1 MGNCSI
7 LTDLTKYPIIFPYKK
22 LIKQNNILDSIFF
35 KDQIYQLPDD
45 LDESQ
50 HLNGRNGKKILII
63 FQNNKR
69 DKELIEFLRTVLKAA
84 GILLEEHTHYIDL
97 TPVGKLSLKRL
108 CALHAYEYVLVFGS
122 LLDDI
127 GVYAKLP
134 MYQPTHLNRLHIA
147 QIDDLFDIYS
157 EKQQSQRPK
166 SRQLWELLKNTFL
179 K

>member
-1 MGNCSI
+1 M
-7 LTDLTKYPIIFPYKK
+7 TDITKYPVIVQSKN
-22 LIKQNNILDSIFF
+22 LIKQNNILNSIFF
-35 KDQIYQLPDD
+35 RNQLYQLPDD

-50 HLNGRNGKKILII
+50 HLNGSNGKKILII

-69 DKELIEFLRTVLKAA
+69 DKELIEFLKIVLKAA

-108 CALHAYEYVLVFGS
+108 CTLQAYEYVLVFGS

-127 GVYAKLP
+127 GIYAKLP
-134 MYQPTHLNRLHIA
+134 MYQPAHLNRLHIA
-147 QIDDLFDIYS
+147 QMDDLSDIYS